1 MSFDEICGSDQSCTT
16 MTNEFESAVAALY
29 SSEHQARSKQAIENA
44 AMRRT
49 RTIQDMREYLRRAN
63 VDLSP
68 SIGIVHVTGTK
79 GKGSTACLCE
89 SILRERNNFKTG
101 LFTSPHL
108 VDIRERIRIGGLPV
122 SKAVFGQA
130 YWNMRRKLESHTR
143 EEDDDLPILPGY
155 FRMLVLLA
163 IYIFANYEPCLDVI
177 VLEVGMGGRYDATNI
192 FDMDTRNVVC
202 GVTLLDLDHTRVLG
216 DTLEKIAWEKGGI
229 FQVKKGYDHT
239 ITSSPKADPL
249 ERAQKDQ
256 AGTRRFFAIGTN
268 TPSALKVLQEC
279 AVRDGRDGQLCVVN
293 EYEGL
298 EGVEIGLPGSHQ
310 RINAALA
317 TALCNSLTKTSTGVS
332 DDKLL
337 HQSLRNAAWPGRCQ
351 TVNTSNLNVTLRLD
365 GAHTPISLQ
374 VCLSWY
380 LNVNKSSSQRVLIFN
395 CHHERNPVP
404 LLRQLHDTDFH
415 VVHFCPADFERPSAL
430 GKPTASTLLEEAGLE
445 SDGSMTHQKASA
457 TWQDTLSEIWLH
469 LDKLKGRNTSITAN
483 ASVRETL
490 HHMLGVDGGPAKDV
504 LVAGSLYL
512 VGSALSTVDWVEH
525 EAVGTLRM

>member
-1 MSFDEICGSDQSCTT
+1 
-16 MTNEFESAVAALY
+16 MTIEFESAVAALY
-29 SSEHQARSKQAIENA
+29 SSEHQARSKQAIQNA

-89 SILRERNNFKTG
+89 SILRGRNNYKTG

-130 YWNMRRKLESHTR
+130 YWNVRRKLEGHVR
-143 EEDDDLPILPGY
+143 EEDDELPILPGY

-163 IYIFANYEPCLDVI
+163 IYIFANYQPCLDVI

-229 FQVKKGYDHT
+229 FQVKKGCDQT
-239 ITSSPKADPL
+239 ISSSPQGNPL
-249 ERAQKDQ
+249 KTTENLQ

-268 TPSALKVLQEC
+268 TPSSLKVLLEC
-279 AVRDGRDGQLCVVN
+279 AVRDGQDGQLCVVN
-293 EYEGL
+293 EHDGL
-298 EGVEIGLPGSHQ
+298 DGVEIGLPGSHQ

-317 TALCNSLTKTSTGVS
+317 TTLCNSLTNTITRIS
-332 DDKLL
+332 DDELL

-351 TVNTSNLNVTLRLD
+351 TVNTSNTNVTLRLD

-380 LNVNKSSSQRVLIFN
+380 LHVHESSSQRVLIFN

-404 LLRQLHDTDFH
+404 LLQQLHDADFH
-415 VVHFCPADFERPSAL
+415 FVHFCPADFERPSAL
-430 GKPTASTLLEEAGLE
+430 GKPSASTLLEEAGFE
-445 SDGSMTHQKASA
+445 SGGNLSRQKESA
-457 TWQDTLSEIWLH
+457 TWQDTLSEIWRH
-469 LDKLKGRNTSITAN
+469 LDTLNGRFTTITAN

-490 HHMLGVDGGPAKDV
+490 NSIIAVDGGPAKDV

-512 VGSALSTVDWVEH
+512 VGSALSTVDWVEND
-525 EAVGTLRM
+525 AVGSLRM